1 MKNMKEIWLYITKW
15 KKPAWES
22 FMFFYP
28 NKIAFQEKSNGRDSK
43 RWVIARSSG
52 EKAEGLT
59 RETGEF
65 KVSKNSWYYTIMV
78 ICDLTH
84 YGNNG

>member
-1 MKNMKEIWLYITKW
+1 MKNMKETWLYITKW
-15 KKPAWES
+15 KKSAW
-22 FMFFYP
+22 
-28 NKIAFQEKSNGRDSK
+28 DSE

-65 KVSKNSWYYTIMV
+65 KVGKNMWHYTVMAM
-78 ICDLTH
+78 CDLTH